1 MSLYLDYNASSPL
14 DHEVLEKMMQVYTE
28 YYGNSESRTHDY
40 GIEVHKRVEEARKKV
55 AELLNVKA
63 NEVIFTS
70 GATESDNMAILGL
83 QEYGERVGKKH
94 IITTEIEHKAVLEP
108 CKELQKRGFEV
119 EFVAPDSS
127 GRVKSDDVLNR
138 VRKDTLLVSVMHA
151 NNETGII
158 QPVKEIGNELM
169 NEDVYFHIDAAQS
182 CGKLVDE
189 LKSLKYDLLSFTGH
203 KMYAPQG
210 VGVLIVRFRNYM
222 KVPLKPIMF
231 GGGHE
236 NGMRSGTL
244 PTALICGLGMMCE
257 KIIHNHKE
265 YWNIYHETRAKVLDV
280 LNTFNMEYYI
290 NGDERYCLPNTINIS
305 LPRIDSEA
313 LMIQTKKWCAISNGS
328 ACNAKSY
335 DYSYVLKAMG
345 LSDERMKSALRI
357 SWGKDK
363 LDLREFEQMIN
374 AAGMMILS

>member
-1 MSLYLDYNASSPL
+1 MSLYLDYNASTPL
-14 DHEVLEKMMQVYTE
+14 DREVLEIMIEAYTE
-28 YYGNSESRTHDY
+28 GYGNSESRTHDY
-40 GIEVHKRVEEARKKV
+40 GTKAHKRVEEARKKA
-55 AELLNVKA
+55 AELLNVHT

-83 QEYGERVGKKH
+83 QDYGERTGKKH

-119 EFVAPDSS
+119 ELIAPDSS
-127 GRVKSDDVLNR
+127 GRIKADDVINR

-158 QPVKEIGNELM
+158 QPVREIGDEL
-169 NEDVYFHIDAAQS
+169 NDKEVYFHVDAAQS

-189 LKSLKYDLLSFTGH
+189 LKSMKYDLLSLTGH

-210 VGVLIVRFRNYM
+210 IGILVARTENYR
-222 KVPLKPIMF
+222 KPPLRPLFF

-244 PTALICGLGMMCE
+244 PTALICGLGKMCE
-257 KIIHNHKE
+257 LISQNYKE
-265 YWNIYHETRAKVLDV
+265 YWNTYYETKTKM
-280 LNTFNMEYYI
+280 LNILKSSNIEFYM
-290 NGDERYCLPNTINIS
+290 NGEEKYCLPNTMNIS
-305 LPRIDSEA
+305 FPGIDSEA
-313 LMIQTKKWCAISNGS
+313 FMIQTRSWCAISNGS
-328 ACNAKSY
+328 ACNAASY

-345 LSDERMKSALRI
+345 IPDERMRSALRI
-357 SWGKDK
+357 SWGKDR
-363 LDLREFEQMIN
+363 LDLQNFEQIIEIAGRMI
-374 AAGMMILS
+374 